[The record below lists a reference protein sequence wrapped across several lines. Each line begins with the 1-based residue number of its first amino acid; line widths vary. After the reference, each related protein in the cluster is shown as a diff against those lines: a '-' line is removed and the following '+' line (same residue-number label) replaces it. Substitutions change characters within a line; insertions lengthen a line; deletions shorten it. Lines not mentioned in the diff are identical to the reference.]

1 MNLILTFKINV
12 YKIYNT
18 CNYMHMHT
26 HIYKYVSTFKINVYK
41 IYNTCNYMHMHTHI
55 YKYVSSIL
63 ITFLLQFV
71 ECFYN
76 PDIQII
82 FKSYSHQC
90 NLIENVSELSN
101 HYSTVFGIN
110 FRSPLESLSYFSVAD
125 GSLIPDIMHCN

>member
-1 MNLILTFKINV
+1 M
-12 YKIYNT
+12 Y
-18 CNYMHMHT
+18 
-26 HIYKYVSTFKINVYK
+26 
-41 IYNTCNYMHMHTHI
+41 THI

-71 ECFYN
+71 ESAFT
-76 PDIQII
+76 IRT

-125 GSLIPDIMHCN
+125 ASLIPDIMHDVLEGALPLEMKCMLKVCVIK